1 MRKLSLLFL
10 LFMPVTLFA
19 QVVDAVS
26 FIDRIVSALK
36 KDAIVEMS
44 YSYKVY
50 DDAGKMLQSD
60 KGTMVLDGERY
71 VLLMEDMKGWCDGKS
86 QWSYM
91 ESVDEIYVTE
101 AGSDEAQNMSPLYI
115 METCRDGY
123 ASSMKLDGDV
133 AVVTL
138 VAQDD
143 EAIVDEVEI
152 LADTKKCMLQSMK
165 ISLSGQGYIIV
176 DLDNYKANCKFDNT
190 VFECPVKDFPTA
202 VVVDMR

>member
-1 MRKLSLLFL
+1 MKKFFFFLLFL
-10 LFMPVTLFA
+10 PATLFA
-19 QVVDAVS
+19 QVSDAVS
-26 FIDRIVSALK
+26 FVDRVIAALK

-50 DDAGKMLQSD
+50 DDAGKMLQDDS
-60 KGTMVLDGERY
+60 GVMILDGERY
-71 VLLMEDMKGWCDGKS
+71 ALLMDEMKVWCDGKS

-91 ESVDEIYVTE
+91 EGIDEIYVTD

-123 ASSMKLDGDV
+123 GSSMKLDGNN

-138 VAQDD
+138 VAQGG
-143 EAIVDEVEI
+143 EGVVDEVEFA
-152 LADTKKCMLQSMK
+152 ADIEKCRLQSMK